1 MKSPKAK
8 MILKIVGVICVILAI
23 CFMHFYK
30 DILAYLWENTE
41 SGDVRQ
47 SVEAIIK
54 KGVGKAKLKY
64 TIKYENK
71 KYKVTICD
79 TKGKAYLTVDFVCK
93 YNESTGKPELSFAD
107 KSQQKKWEKL
117 KTQVAEY
124 GDDPELLQAILE
136 ATDER
141 ADELP
146 DF

>member
-1 MKSPKAK
+1 

-30 DILAYLWENTE
+30 DILAYLYENTE

-47 SVEAIIK
+47 RVEAMIK

-79 TKGKAYLTVDFVCK
+79 TNGKAYLTVDIVCK
-93 YNESTGKPELSFAD
+93 YNESTGKPEFSFANE
-107 KSQQKKWEKL
+107 SQKKKWEKL
-117 KTQVAEY
+117 KEQVEY
-124 GDDPELLQAILE
+124 YGEDPEYLQEILD
-136 ATDER
+136 A
-141 ADELP
+141 ADDKYANEFSNL
-146 DF
+146 

>member
-1 MKSPKAK
+1 M
-8 MILKIVGVICVILAI
+8 L
-23 CFMHFYK
+23 FYK
-30 DILAYLWENTE
+30 DILAYLYENTE
-41 SGDVRQ
+41 SSRVRQ

-79 TKGKAYLTVDFVCK
+79 TNGKAYLTVDIVCK
-93 YNESTGKPELSFAD
+93 YNESTGKPEFSFANE
-107 KSQQKKWEKL
+107 SQKKKWEEL
-117 KTQVAEY
+117 KTLVAEY
-124 GDDPELLQAILE
+124 GDDPELLQMILE